1 MCIFIKRKDMLEE
14 FKKEAN
20 QCIEALDKL
29 LQSEYI
35 CKSDKHLMRI
45 NRFKRWVLE
54 TIKNA
59 TPTSINN

>member
-1 MCIFIKRKDMLEE
+1 MLEE

-35 CKSDKHLMRI
+35 CKSDNHLMRI

-54 TIKNA
+54 IITNE